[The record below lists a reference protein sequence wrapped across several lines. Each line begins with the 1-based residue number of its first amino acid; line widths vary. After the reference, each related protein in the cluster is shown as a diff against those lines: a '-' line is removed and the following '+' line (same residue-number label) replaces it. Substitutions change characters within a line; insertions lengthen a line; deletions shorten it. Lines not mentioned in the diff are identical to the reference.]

1 MLNYHPDI
9 VLMMFR
15 KEHKDAKITLEAIE
29 AYDADLFSVNNTA
42 VVNACVAAGVHPDKF
57 NRSRV
62 LGLALLGL
70 GSAGKVR
77 AAANAHKL
85 ALDELII
92 G

>member
-15 KEHKDAKITLEAIE
+15 KEHPDASITLAKIE
-29 AYDADLFSVNNTA
+29 AYDADLFSVNDTA
-42 VVNACVAAGVHPDKF
+42 VVKACVAAGVNPDKF

-70 GSAGKVR
+70 GSAGRVR
-77 AAANAHKL
+77 AAANAYKQ
-85 ALDELII
+85 ALDAGVI

>member
-1 MLNYHPDI
+1 VLNYHPDI

-15 KEHKDAKITLEAIE
+15 KEHPDASITLAKIET
-29 AYDADLFSVNNTA
+29 YDADLFSVNDTA
-42 VVNACVAAGVHPDKF
+42 VVNACVAAGVTPDKF

-70 GSAGKVR
+70 GSAGRVR
-77 AAANAHKL
+77 AAANAYKQ
-85 ALDELII
+85 ALDAGVI